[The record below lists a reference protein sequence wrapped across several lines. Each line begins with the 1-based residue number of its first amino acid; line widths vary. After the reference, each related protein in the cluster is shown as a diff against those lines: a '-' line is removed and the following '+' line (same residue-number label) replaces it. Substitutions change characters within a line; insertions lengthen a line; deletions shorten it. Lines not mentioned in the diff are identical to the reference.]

1 MAKAPDEMVWWAI
14 EGDPI
19 KLRGLAVSLNRSSN
33 YVVLDTPRRIYLKI
47 QNSEKQ
53 FVTGH
58 AGDHNL
64 DANRVNDEPTHE
76 KAPCGKYVIDIAMH
90 TEGGGGRGQKKCK
103 SCQTLLQNAHK
114 AIISESANKAVEE
127 LNMAKRQFR
136 PSGTSP
142 VAVPQSTTIKENK
155 EWAEQNGEVI
165 VIQGPTQGIDPLNF
179 EALAKDNRRVANDLL
194 ARASWY
200 EETAEKYE
208 ALLRP
213 SPAVQQAEEALK
225 TAQANEKS
233 ERIKQVEALQRMLTA
248 GPPISAD

>member
-58 AGDHNL
+58 VGDHNL
-64 DANRVNDEPTHE
+64 AVKRVDDEPAHE
-76 KAPCGKYVIDIAMH
+76 KAPCGKYVIDVALH

-114 AIISESANKAVEE
+114 ATISDSVNKAMEE
-127 LNMAKRQFR
+127 TAMSKRFR
-136 PSGTSP
+136 PTGTSP
-142 VAVPQSTTIKENK
+142 VAVPASITVKENK
-155 EWAEQNGEVI
+155 DWAEKNGEVI
-165 VIQGPTQGIDPLNF
+165 VIQGPTQGIDPLDF

-200 EETAEKYE
+200 EDTAEKYE
-208 ALLRP
+208 ALLKP

-225 TAQANEKS
+225 LAQANEKS
-233 ERIKQVEALQRMLTA
+233 ERIKQVEALQKMLA
-248 GPPISAD
+248 DGPPASAD

>member
-19 KLRGLAVSLNRSSN
+19 KLRGLSVSLNRSSN

-64 DANRVNDEPTHE
+64 AVKRVDDEPTHE
-76 KAPCGKYVIDIAMH
+76 KAPCGKYVIDVAMH

-114 AIISESANKAVEE
+114 ATISDSANKAVEE
-127 LNMAKRQFR
+127 TTMAKPSFR
-136 PSGTSP
+136 PTGTAP
-142 VAVPQSTTIKENK
+142 VAVPQNIATKENK
-155 EWAEQNGEVI
+155 EWAEKNGEVI
-165 VIQGPTQGIDPLNF
+165 VIQGPTQGIDPLDF

-194 ARASWY
+194 ARAAWF
-200 EETAEKYE
+200 EDTAEKYE
-208 ALLRP
+208 ALLKP

-225 TAQANEKS
+225 SAQANEKS
-233 ERIKQVEALQRMLTA
+233 ERIKQVEALQKLITD
-248 GPPISAD
+248 GPPTSAD